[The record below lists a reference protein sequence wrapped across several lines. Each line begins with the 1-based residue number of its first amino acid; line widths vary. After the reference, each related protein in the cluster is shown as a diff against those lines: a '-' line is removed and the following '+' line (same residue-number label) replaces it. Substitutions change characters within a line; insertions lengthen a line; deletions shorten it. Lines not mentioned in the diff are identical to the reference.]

1 MKCPRC
7 GPAMTDLVDQIDAR
21 GKGMSPSLPED
32 CKNYLID
39 IDGTVCE
46 DIPNEE
52 AERMAD
58 AEVFEGVVEV
68 INGWFDEG
76 HTITFFTSRT
86 DEHAEVSEAWL
97 DKNGFKYHG
106 VLYNK
111 PRGGN
116 YHWVDNHTVRATRFI
131 SKFTEFVKRW
141 AEVEVFDDD
150 EI

>member
-1 MKCPRC
+1 MKCLRC

-21 GKGMSPSLPED
+21 GKAMSPSLPED

-52 AERMAD
+52 AE
-58 AEVFEGVVEV
+58 VFEGVVEV

-76 HTITFFTSRT
+76 HIITFFTSRT

-116 YHWVDNHTVRATRFI
+116 YHWVDNHTVRATRFT

>member
-1 MKCPRC
+1 
-7 GPAMTDLVDQIDAR
+7 MTDLVDQIDAR

-116 YHWVDNHTVRATRFI
+116 YHWVDNHTVRATRFT

>member
-21 GKGMSPSLPED
+21 GKAMSPSLPEG

-52 AERMAD
+52 AWRMAD

-76 HTITFFTSRT
+76 HIITFFTSRT

-97 DKNGFKYHG
+97 DKNGFKYHI

-150 EI
+150 I